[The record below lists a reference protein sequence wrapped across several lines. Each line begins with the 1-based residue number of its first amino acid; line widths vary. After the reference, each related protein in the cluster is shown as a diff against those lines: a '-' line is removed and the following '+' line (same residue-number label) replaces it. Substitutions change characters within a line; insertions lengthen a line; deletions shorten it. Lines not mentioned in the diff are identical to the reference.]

1 MTGAPAAVRWWQRR
15 GGTMQRLVRALCI
28 VAVALGGHAA
38 IAAGV
43 SQDQL
48 TAVNK
53 AADAFMALAKDSYKT
68 GTPPRQ
74 SDAAVKA
81 LLDTLFATGD
91 LAPVPFA
98 NLDKLDDWMTRVAA
112 IGDVYVF
119 AGTGVADP
127 AKLTKPDAKLQQKM
141 VQNQVTYA
149 PELGRQADAVMQ
161 LAGAII
167 DCIATELAAHPDE
180 FNAPQAK
187 QGLASERS
195 GTAQMLGTVI
205 GTFATKGLDP
215 GWIKDRLTVLNA
227 IAPSAAKFL
236 TTDDRKRLRDEATQ
250 IAGMIADPAVK
261 SGLAAFAKT
270 IAP

>member
-1 MTGAPAAVRWWQRR
+1 
-15 GGTMQRLVRALCI
+15 MQRLIRAMYV
-28 VAVALGGHAA
+28 VAVALGVQTAS
-38 IAAGV
+38 AAGV

-53 AADAFMALAKDSYKT
+53 AADAFAALAKDSYKT
-68 GTPPRQ
+68 GNPPRQ
-74 SDAAVKA
+74 ADASVKA

-91 LAPVPFA
+91 LAPVAFA
-98 NLDKLDDWMTRVAA
+98 DLDKLDDWMGRVAA
-112 IGDVYVF
+112 IGDVYTF

-127 AKLTKPDAKLQQKM
+127 AKLTKPDAKLQQKIA
-141 VQNQVTYA
+141 QNQVTYA

-161 LAGAII
+161 LVGAII
-167 DCIATELAAHPDE
+167 DCIATELAAKPDE
-180 FNAPQAK
+180 FKTPQAK
-187 QGLASERS
+187 EGLASERS

-205 GTFATKGLDP
+205 GSFATKGLDP
-215 GWIKDRLTVLNA
+215 GWVKDRLTVLNA

-236 TTDDRKRLRDEATQ
+236 AADDKKRLRDEATQ

-261 SGLAAFAKT
+261 SGLTAFAKT